1 MSSETTG
8 QRIRRLRTSLDM
20 SQRELAT
27 RLGVTT
33 GAVSQWE
40 LDAVNILGE
49 NLVRAATVL
58 GVSPG
63 DLLSG
68 EGDPTLRKLDISRL
82 EGALNA
88 IDTLPKAQ
96 TQRLSNTAKAKLIA
110 HLYLVGANDVSAQE
124 LASLAEIVG

>member
-8 QRIRRLRTSLDM
+8 QRIRRLRTILDL
-20 SQRELAT
+20 SQRELAA

-49 NLVRAATVL
+49 NLVKVAAVL

-68 EGDPTLRKLDISRL
+68 EGDPSSRKLDTARL
-82 EGALNA
+82 EAALDA
-88 IDTLPKAQ
+88 IDSLPKTR
-96 TQRLSNTAKAKLIA
+96 TQRLSNAAKAKLIA
-110 HLYLVGANDVSAQE
+110 HLYLIGAKDVSTQE
-124 LASLAEIVG
+124 LASLAELAG